1 MVKNLENIFP
11 FSTKIDFELCI
22 NLLCVSRLVCFRYF
36 AADRPF
42 WWIHETKVYS
52 SLNRPTFYQTER
64 TCETSP
70 GSPSGHMQ
78 IGAGFLFICLITVE
92 KLIVRNFTSNA
103 LRRVLRYLARF
114 AFAAFLIVLAFSRMY
129 FATHFLHQLIVGAVF
144 GICIT
149 EAVVFTKLTDKIQ
162 LMQKGSWLK
171 TAILMGA
178 GVGASYWIVKYFHGS
193 PMESVHLVS
202 NANYYESSD

>member
-1 MVKNLENIFP
+1 MFFLSRV
-11 FSTKIDFELCI
+11 TKIDFEL
-22 NLLCVSRLVCFRYF
+22 LHKLHVCATRRYF

-42 WWIHETKVYS
+42 WWVHETKVYS
-52 SLNRPTFYQTER
+52 ALNRPTLYQTER

-70 GSPSGHMQ
+70 GSPSGHMM
-78 IGAGFLFICLITVE
+78 IGAGFLFINLITVE

-103 LRRVLRYLARF
+103 IRRVLRYLARL

-129 FATHFLHQLIVGAVF
+129 FATHFLHQLVLGAVY
-144 GICIT
+144 GICVT

-162 LMQKGSWLK
+162 LMRKISWFK
-171 TAILMGA
+171 CAFLMGV
-178 GVGASYWIVKYFHGS
+178 GVAASYWIVKYFHGS

-202 NANYYESSD
+202 DDVEC